1 MLKKKYRLPILRN
14 IERLKNKRSVITD
27 LFVIKISEN
36 NLSNSRFG
44 FSVSKAID
52 KRSVVRNRI
61 KRLLRSIIEEKLSEI
76 AQGYDFLFIA
86 KGKAKESDRKRLLET
101 VLNSLKR
108 EKLLK

>member
-1 MLKKKYRLPILRN
+1 MLKMRYRLPILRKN
-14 IERLKNKRSVITD
+14 SGLKNKRSVTTD